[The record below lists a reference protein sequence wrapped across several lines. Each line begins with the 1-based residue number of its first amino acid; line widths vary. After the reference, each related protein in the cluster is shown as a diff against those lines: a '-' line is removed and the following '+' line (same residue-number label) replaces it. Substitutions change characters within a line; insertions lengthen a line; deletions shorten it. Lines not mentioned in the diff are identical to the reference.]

1 MPIALD
7 PKQRFDYV
15 LECDRALPADQ
26 QTTFELR
33 GLTVAEEAR
42 IEDGLAQLVD
52 GGFNMRSGQQKLG
65 ILRLGLVGWR
75 NFKSGDGA
83 EVPFETIKGHP
94 QHVTDACLDRLD
106 PDWRVELANAITE
119 RGKLTPAEKKS

>member
-7 PKQRFDYV
+7 PKQHFDYV
-15 LECDRALPADQ
+15 LECDRALPPEQ
-26 QTTFELR
+26 QTVFKLR

-52 GGFNMRSGQQKLG
+52 GGVSMRSGHQKLE
-65 ILRLGLVGWR
+65 ILRLGLLGWTGFR
-75 NFKSGDGA
+75 SADGT
-83 EVPFETIKGHP
+83 EVAFERTKGHP
-94 QHVTDACLDRLD
+94 QHVTDACLDRLA

-119 RGKLTPAEKKS
+119 RGKLTPAEKN